1 MHCDYR
7 NSMWY
12 GIAAG
17 IGEIALFYFLEFFT
31 PLDFSEWAHITVM
44 FAVFPCIL
52 LTVPVRAAFCL
63 PKLKRSGEAVVAEV
77 LSSKMEKECYNDR
90 MSQMHISTI
99 RFALDGKTFIK
110 KMYNLTTCRSR
121 IWEGERFNLL
131 VDPDNTD
138 NYLVIPRGRVFII
151 INAVFGTIFQVF
163 FIAVIASGCVIGK

>member
-31 PLDFSEWAHITVM
+31 PLDFSEWAHTTVM
-44 FAVFPCIL
+44 FAVFPCML
-52 LTVPVRAAFCL
+52 LPVPVRAAL
-63 PKLKRSGEAVVAEV
+63 LKLKRSGAAVVAEV
-77 LSSKMEKECYNDR
+77 LSSKIEKECYNDR
-90 MSQMHISTI
+90 KSQMHISTI

-110 KMYNLTTCRSR
+110 KMYNFTIFRGWTRV
-121 IWEGERFNLL
+121 GERFNLL

-151 INAVFGTIFQVF
+151 MNAAFGTIFQAS
-163 FIAVIASGCVIGK
+163 FIAAIASGCVIGK

>member
-1 MHCDYR
+1 MHCDYC

-44 FAVFPCIL
+44 FAVFPCML
-52 LTVPVRAAFCL
+52 LPVPVRAAFCL
-63 PKLKRSGEAVVAEV
+63 PKLKSSGVNAEAEV
-77 LSSKMEKECYNDR
+77 LSAKIEGEWRDR
-90 MSQMHISTI
+90 MHISTI

-110 KMYNLTTCRSR
+110 KMYNFTIFRHRTRA
-121 IWEGERFNLL
+121 GERFKVL

-138 NYLVIPRGRVFII
+138 NYLVIPRGRVFVIM
-151 INAVFGTIFQVF
+151 NAVFGTVFQAF
-163 FIAVIASGCVIGK
+163 FITAIASECVIGK